1 MKFGKILIALVALLS
16 LVASSASAKELTKVG
31 AMMQTLANPFFV
43 EMVDGVKEQA
53 QKINPD
59 CQVISLSGDNDLGK
73 QIGQLD
79 NLVAGGCELI
89 ILNACNTEGIG
100 PAVKRAREAGVV
112 VIAADVGAKNADLT
126 IQSDN
131 WQAGRQAGQFIVD
144 KLNGK
149 GKVIIVNADPVSAVH
164 GRVGGAKEIFAKY
177 PGIEILSDD
186 QNGKGQRDISLDV
199 MSNLLTAFPEIDAVF
214 AINDPSAI
222 GSALAIKQAG
232 REDEMFVVGVD
243 GSKDALTEMKREGSI
258 VEATP
263 AQNPRA
269 MAMEAVKIG
278 YDIMNG
284 KPAPKEQILY
294 PVTLITKENMA
305 SYKPW

>member
-1 MKFGKILIALVALLS
+1 MKLSKILVALVAVVS
-16 LVASSASAKELTKVG
+16 LFATSAQAKELTKVG
-31 AMMQTLANPFFV
+31 VMMQTLANPFFV
-43 EMVDGVKEQA
+43 EMVDGVTEAAK
-53 QKINPD
+53 KINPD

-73 QIGQLD
+73 QVGQLD

-89 ILNACNTEGIG
+89 VLNACNTEGIG
-100 PAVKRAREAGVV
+100 PAVRRAKEAGVV
-112 VIAADVGAKNADLT
+112 VIAADVAAAGADLT

-131 WQAGRQAGQFIVD
+131 WQAGRQAGQYIVD
-144 KLNGK
+144 KLGGK
-149 GKVIIVNADPVSAVH
+149 GKVIIVNADPVSAVT

-186 QNGKGQRDISLDV
+186 QNGLGQRDKSLDV

-222 GSALAIKQAG
+222 GSGLAIKQAG
-232 REDEMFVVGVD
+232 RENEMFVVGVD
-243 GSKDALTEMKREGSI
+243 GSKDAIVEMGREGSI
-258 VEATP
+258 LEATP
-263 AQNPRA
+263 AQAPRK

-284 KPAPKEQILY
+284 KKIDSKEILY
-294 PVTLITKENMA
+294 PVELITRENMN
-305 SYKPW
+305 SYTPW